1 MGSPRTRERAR
12 SIVPLEKLIAGGDGR
27 KIKRLQA
34 MVDTVNTFEPEIE
47 ELSDAELR
55 AKTDEFKA
63 RVGGAGG
70 GESLDDI
77 LPEAFAVVREAAKR
91 TIGQRHFDVQ
101 LMGGMVLHG
110 GDIAEMK
117 TGEGKTLV
125 STLPSYLNS
134 LSGNGVHVVTVN

>member
-63 RVGGAGG
+63 RVGSSSGDDSGDDSDDGGG

-101 LMGGMVLHG
+101 L
-110 GDIAEMK
+110 
-117 TGEGKTLV
+117 
-125 STLPSYLNS
+125 
-134 LSGNGVHVVTVN
+134 